1 MVLLHWPAVMNTELS
16 MKIQSLKLPA
26 YVCNVWQLGSN
37 PSCQATNYVPVAEHA
52 GVGPNELLAAIDV
65 VWL

>member
-1 MVLLHWPAVMNTELS
+1 

-37 PSCQATNYVPVAEHA
+37 PSCQATNCVPVAEHA